1 VAGIVEHERFL
12 MEGLNYE
19 FRCHHPYSAMHAL
32 ALDFT
37 TFMSKHSDADSA
49 SVDDQ
54 VEELLERASAIV
66 QRASI
71 FSDVHF
77 LFAPGHIGF
86 AVIAIALGGAADG
99 CISDRLHQY
108 LRNRFSRKPRAEL
121 DDFLNIVSRIVKTLY
136 RCPLMDLSA
145 TDRPTR
151 QVVAQRAEVMKRA
164 LGRVASLRLHLHHR
178 RGSSG
183 PGTSRKRSRV
193 ELDFTPPRK
202 RLTRVSAKVTPVC
215 HH

>member
-1 VAGIVEHERFL
+1 

-19 FRCHHPYSAMHAL
+19 FRLHHPYSAMHAL

-37 TFMSKHSDADSA
+37 TFTSKHNNDADSA
-49 SVDDQ
+49 TVDDQ

-86 AVIAIALGGAADG
+86 AVVAIALGGAEDG
-99 CISDRLHQY
+99 CISDDLHQY
-108 LRNRFSRKPRAEL
+108 LCDRFSRKPRSEL
-121 DDFLNIVSRIVKTLY
+121 DDFLNIVSRIVRTLY
-136 RCPLMDLSA
+136 RCQLMDLAS

-151 QVVAQRAEVMKRA
+151 QVVAQRAEVMKLA

-178 RGSSG
+178 RTSLG
-183 PGTSRKRSRV
+183 PGSSRKRSRV
-193 ELDFTPPRK
+193 ELDFTPPRR
-202 RLTRVSAKVTPVC
+202 RLTRVSAKVTPVG
-215 HH
+215 HN